1 MGCDVKDNFN
11 VYGCISLIG
20 IHKYQNSAR
29 FKLAMYKENVIYCET
44 VINNKCINTTA
55 CELGHGCNGYVIV
68 EISVLFQVMCY
79 ILWDIHKAVNILI

>member
-1 MGCDVKDNFN
+1 MHMGCDVKDNFN

-44 VINNKCINTTA
+44 LLTIN
-55 CELGHGCNGYVIV
+55 V
-68 EISVLFQVMCY
+68 
-79 ILWDIHKAVNILI
+79 